1 MTKFVTKSN
10 THQQFCSFCS
20 SHSRC
25 IHADDVQVYRAGV
38 EDLPHP
44 YSAHQ
49 IGVMILHLHGQQEC
63 SASVTVALTQQSR
76 FFDCR
81 AGATSLSHLG
91 LETLGTP
98 LNLGIP
104 IIPKFRIRKLF
115 RDPTKLSSRNPLK
128 WRGSQRLRAP
138 YQRRLDVHASL
149 NPAATTD
156 PWQYTVRDCRRGGW
170 KRPGPKCLVS
180 RRRRRPCGSRSA
192 RGGWR
197 CTRS

>member
-49 IGVMILHLHGQQEC
+49 IGVMILRLHGQQRC

-81 AGATSLSHLG
+81 AGATSLYHLSPGSHCSCWHHFGTIFLFNLKFGVPQPRNSWPSKIVFGILQNLVPATVCDGEAGSGCEHRISVG
-91 LETLGTP
+91 LM
-98 LNLGIP
+98 
-104 IIPKFRIRKLF
+104 
-115 RDPTKLSSRNPLK
+115 
-128 WRGSQRLRAP
+128 
-138 YQRRLDVHASL
+138 
-149 NPAATTD
+149 
-156 PWQYTVRDCRRGGW
+156 
-170 KRPGPKCLVS
+170 
-180 RRRRRPCGSRSA
+180 
-192 RGGWR
+192 
-197 CTRS
+197 CTQA